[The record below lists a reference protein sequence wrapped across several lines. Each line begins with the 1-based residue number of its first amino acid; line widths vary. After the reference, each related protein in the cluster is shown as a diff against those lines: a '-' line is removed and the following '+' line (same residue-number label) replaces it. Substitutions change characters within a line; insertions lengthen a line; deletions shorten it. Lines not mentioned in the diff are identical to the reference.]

1 MEANQQRGSRALKGK
16 LGLSKMNPHQID
28 THLSTVKLPVWA
40 IHVTDQRMCSVFVV
54 PQPEEHSLVL
64 VLVLSAES
72 WGG

>member
-16 LGLSKMNPHQID
+16 LGLGLSEMNPHQID
-28 THLSTVKLPVWA
+28 THLSTVKLPA
-40 IHVTDQRMCSVFVV
+40 TDQRMCSVSVV

-64 VLVLSAES
+64 VLVLSAVS